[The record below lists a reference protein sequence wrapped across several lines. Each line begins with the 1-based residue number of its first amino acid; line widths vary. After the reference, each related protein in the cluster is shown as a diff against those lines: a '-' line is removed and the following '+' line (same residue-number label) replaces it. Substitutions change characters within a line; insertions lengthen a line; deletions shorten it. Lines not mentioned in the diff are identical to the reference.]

1 MVQNE
6 GRVLRWTVVHKS
18 ARAMQITATLTIAI
32 VLMSFV
38 KRVVIDVPHLAAGT
52 VPGGDFD
59 RRYVTRPWLAY
70 LHITPGVLYLLL
82 AILQLSYRFRSRHYV
97 THRQLGRVAAGAA
110 MLSGVFALIFG
121 GLFSFGGPLEASASV
136 VFSVWL
142 LVTLVLAV
150 RAIRRGD
157 VNRHRRGM
165 IRAFAVGTGVGTVR
179 IWLGFFDGLGLLNFR
194 VRSGPGLLDR
204 LQPPCSGGRALAPS
218 VPRPSRSHGRQPWI
232 VGLRRRTH
240 LLAATGGIQPRRQDA
255 AAVVEVDIT
264 VSGAVTLP
272 EVPHTGRPRL
282 WSARGSSTPTIQN
295 PTQGPTHRRWS

>member
-194 VRSGPGLLDR
+194 SALGPAFWIGFSLHALAAELWLRAFPDPPEVTEGSPGSWASGGGLTSSPPPAEFSHAVRT
-204 LQPPCSGGRALAPS
+204 QPPS
-218 VPRPSRSHGRQPWI
+218 SRSTSP
-232 VGLRRRTH
+232 
-240 LLAATGGIQPRRQDA
+240 
-255 AAVVEVDIT
+255 
-264 VSGAVTLP
+264 
-272 EVPHTGRPRL
+272 
-282 WSARGSSTPTIQN
+282 
-295 PTQGPTHRRWS
+295 